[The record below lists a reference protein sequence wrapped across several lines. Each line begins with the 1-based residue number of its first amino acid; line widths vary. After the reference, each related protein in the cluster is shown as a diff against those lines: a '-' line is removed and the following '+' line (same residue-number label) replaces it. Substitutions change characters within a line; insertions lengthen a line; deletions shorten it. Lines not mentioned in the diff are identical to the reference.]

1 MYKINQEKCDG
12 CAACLKICEI
22 GAIYLVDNKAQIDKN
37 FCTECGACV
46 DVCPNNAI
54 ILEHAKEQ
62 EYPIVAD
69 STPRQPILAAVK
81 SSVVA
86 VGSALLPLLITKVGD
101 IISAKLEKTNRSD
114 SPTKQNTM
122 NYGRMG
128 RRRGKGGGRR
138 QR

>member
-1 MYKINQEKCDG
+1 MYKINQQKCNG
-12 CAACLKICEI
+12 CAACLEICEI
-22 GAIYLVDNKAQIDKN
+22 GAIYLLDNKAQIDLSR
-37 FCTECGACV
+37 CTECGACL
-46 DVCPNNAI
+46 DICPTNAI
-54 ILEHAKEQ
+54 EVEQIKEQ
-62 EYPIVAD
+62 KYPIVAD
-69 STPRQPILAAVK
+69 TSTRQPILAAVK